1 MASFPGRI
9 IGENCSLTG
18 KIFKLT
24 CNSSGVLT
32 RYCSREYNCQRQLRR
47 GRERRLIYRRHYNS
61 RNYLTRAFWRA
72 MVVGVGAGTVQV
84 ASAEIDGKFI
94 RRFNCRRRRR
104 VDRAINFKR
113 NPRDIDS
120 RNRIRNSADFNPI
133 FTTAGPFINVS
144 KLRAHYNFPS
154 DTIAIFFSN
163 IFFQIAIWR
172 ILLQLR
178 LSW

>member
-1 MASFPGRI
+1 MASLPGRI
-9 IGENCSLTG
+9 IEELLPWQVKFSNWRATV
-18 KIFKLT
+18 
-24 CNSSGVLT
+24 SSALT

-61 RNYLTRAFWRA
+61 RNYLTRAFWCA
-72 MVVGVGAGTVQV
+72 VVEVVGAVQV
-84 ASAEIDGKFI
+84 ASVEIDGKFI

-133 FTTAGPFINVS
+133 FTP
-144 KLRAHYNFPS
+144 PS
-154 DTIAIFFSN
+154 IY
-163 IFFQIAIWR
+163 
-172 ILLQLR
+172 
-178 LSW
+178 